1 MCRRP
6 VEALVKIIDQMEDSP
21 IANVRGRPRT
31 TIGEIIERDLDYNGL
46 NVNMIYDRKLWHRLI
61 DIAGST

>member
-1 MCRRP
+1 
-6 VEALVKIIDQMEDSP
+6 MEDSP